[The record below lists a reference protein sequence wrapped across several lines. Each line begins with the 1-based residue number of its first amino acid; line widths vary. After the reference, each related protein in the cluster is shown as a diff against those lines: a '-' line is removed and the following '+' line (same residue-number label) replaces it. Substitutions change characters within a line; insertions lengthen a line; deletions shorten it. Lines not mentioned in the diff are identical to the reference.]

1 MSRPVRWLAPALL
14 ALALLP
20 LLAKVPATIGFERA
34 ILTYPFQ
41 VDDSEGVILSEARWL
56 ARGVDPYQ
64 PARPDF
70 FTAAPYTPIFLLLNA
85 AAFAAGPFT
94 FKVGRGIALLATLA
108 FATGVGALAG
118 WRTRKALLALWAA
131 LAVLTLDLVA
141 VWAVRARPD
150 HLALACNLAGLAA
163 IWVHWPA
170 PAAAKERRP
179 RDWPLLG
186 LAVGCFALGFFTKQT
201 LLAAPAAAGLYL
213 LVARP
218 RLGLTFGALYAGAV
232 LIPFLLIDLVTRGGF
247 YQHIVAFHSSWS
259 AADYRH
265 LAEPF
270 ARRYWPLLLGAA
282 LLPITV
288 LLTARGRA
296 ARRADR
302 DLLPA
307 LYLAFA
313 ALGSLGAG
321 THGGNHNHFVETL
334 VVAVL
339 CAALLAN
346 RLLEAPR
353 PWTHLVGA
361 VVPVLLSLALLNEA
375 HVGVTG
381 WLARDFRTPLP
392 AERAGWAQVAS
403 FVTNDPGPVY
413 SDNVGLLLVAG
424 KDVYYT
430 DPFTLAYAVN
440 TGQWDDRALV
450 ARVMRGDFS
459 LIALRYDL
467 FDQDAAKGPPTDM
480 TPALYNAIRARY
492 RVVQRNVMVLYVPL
506 GRGSRNAERGIKAGL
521 AP

>member
-1 MSRPVRWLAPALL
+1 MTRPLHWFVLALL

-20 LLAKVPATIGFERA
+20 LLAKLPAASGYERA

-85 AAFAAGPFT
+85 AAFATGPFT

-108 FATGVGALAG
+108 FAAGAGALAG
-118 WRTRKALLALWAA
+118 WRTRKALLGLWAA
-131 LAVLTLDLVA
+131 LAVLTPDLVA

-150 HLALACNLAGLAA
+150 HLALACNLAGLAI
-163 IWVHWPA
+163 IWLHWPA
-170 PAAAKERRP
+170 PASAKERRP
-179 RDWPLLG
+179 RDWSALG
-186 LAVGCFALGFFTKQT
+186 LAVLCFALGFFTKQT

-213 LVARP
+213 LIARP
-218 RLGLTFGALYAGAV
+218 RLGVTFGALYAGAV
-232 LIPFLLIDLVTRGGF
+232 LVPFLAIDLVTHGGF

-259 AADYRH
+259 ATDYRH

-270 ARRYWPLLLGAA
+270 ARRYWPLLLSAA
-282 LLPITV
+282 LLPLAVV
-288 LLTARGRA
+288 LTNRGRA
-296 ARRADR
+296 ALRADR

-307 LYLAFA
+307 LYLLFA
-313 ALGSLGAG
+313 ALGSVGAG

-334 VVAVL
+334 VAAVL
-339 CAALLAN
+339 CAALLTN
-346 RLLEAPR
+346 RLLESPAPWAR
-353 PWTHLVGA
+353 LAGA
-361 VVPVLLSLALLNEA
+361 VVPVLLALTLLNEA
-375 HVGVTG
+375 HFGTPG
-381 WLARDFRTPLP
+381 WLARDFRVPLP

-424 KDVYYT
+424 KDVRYT
-430 DPFTLAYAVN
+430 DPFTLAYAAR

-450 ARVMRGDFS
+450 ARVVRGGFS

-467 FDQDAAKGPPTDM
+467 FDPDAGKGPPTDM
-480 TPALYNAIRARY
+480 TPALYNAIRAHY
-492 RVVQRNVMVLYVPL
+492 KVIQRNVMILYVPRSN
-506 GRGSRNAERGIKAGL
+506 GERGARNAELR
-521 AP
+521 